1 MSLRLMLS
9 VSVLAS
15 LLSACAVNLPTP
27 TSAQLDPKAQAWQTS
42 LQSPLQIS
50 QQSSP
55 PLAERLAE
63 QAQWW
68 QAWNDPVLSQLQAAA
83 QQENPTLQLAQA
95 RIREARAK
103 AYSAKAYLWPTLTG
117 TAAGTR
123 SKNELAPPGAISK
136 AGSLGL
142 DASWEIDLWGGVRAA
157 EQGLLA
163 NLAARETEWHDA
175 RASMAA
181 EVANAYVTYR
191 AYQTM
196 GVIVAQDLASRDR
209 SLTLTQDKERVG
221 LASPVDVALLDASS
235 ADAQAQLAEM
245 HEGQA
250 LAVKALVALTGL
262 EESEVRLQLAALD
275 PAAQTMPQAVGF
287 TVASL
292 PAEVIAQRPDV
303 RGAAEQVKMAAADV
317 GVAEVA
323 RLPSLSLFG
332 AISIGRQQND
342 GVTVSGNSWSF
353 GPTIKLPIF
362 NAGRLKAD
370 QDAAQARYDQ
380 ALAAYQQRVRLAVRE
395 VEENM
400 VRLTSS
406 AQRVAATQRAV
417 AGYQKQL
424 ASNEAMW
431 QAGAASLLD
440 LEVSR
445 RFLLG
450 TQTRLINL
458 QREQLANWIALYKS
472 VGGEWPIDDTELVAN
487 K

>member
-1 MSLRLMLS
+1 MQLRLMLS
-9 VSVLAS
+9 VSILTG
-15 LLSACAVNLPTP
+15 LLSACAVNLPAP
-27 TSAQLDPKAQAWQTS
+27 TSAQLDPKALEWQA
-42 LQSPLQIS
+42 
-50 QQSSP
+50 SP

-63 QAQWW
+63 QTQWW

-83 QQENPTLQLAQA
+83 QQDNPTLQLATA
-95 RIREARAK
+95 RISEARAK

-123 SKNELAPPGAISK
+123 SKNELMQPGAITN
-136 AGSLGL
+136 AGSVGL

-163 NLAARETEWHDA
+163 NLAARESEWHDA
-175 RASMAA
+175 RTSMAA

-196 GVIVAQDLASRDR
+196 GAIVEQDLASRDR
-209 SLTLTQDKERVG
+209 SLALTQDKQRVG

-235 ADAQAQLAEM
+235 ADAQAQLVEM
-245 HEGQA
+245 QEGQA
-250 LAVKALVALTGL
+250 VAIKALVALTGL
-262 EESEVRLQLAALD
+262 DENEVRLQLEAVE
-275 PAAQTMPQAVGF
+275 PAARRMPQPVGF

-292 PAEVIAQRPDV
+292 PAEVITQRPDV
-303 RGAAEQVKMAAADV
+303 RSAAEQVKMAAADV

-323 RLPSLSLFG
+323 RLPSVSLFG
-332 AISIGRQQND
+332 AINIGEQRSNGLTLNGQ
-342 GVTVSGNSWSF
+342 SWSF

-370 QDAAQARYDQ
+370 QEAAQARYDQ
-380 ALAAYQQRVRLAVRE
+380 ALAAYQQRVRMAVRE

-400 VRLTSS
+400 VRLNGS

-424 ASNEAMW
+424 DSGEAMW
-431 QAGAASLLD
+431 KAGAASLLD

-445 RFLLG
+445 RFLL
-450 TQTRLINL
+450 TAQTRLISL
-458 QREQLANWIALYKS
+458 QREQLANWIALYKA
-472 VGGEWPIDDTELVAN
+472 VGGEWSLDEPAKISVQ
-487 K
+487 

>member
-1 MSLRLMLS
+1 MQLRLMLS
-9 VSVLAS
+9 VSILAG

-27 TSAQLDPKAQAWQTS
+27 TSAQLDPKALEWQAS
-42 LQSPLQIS
+42 APLS
-50 QQSSP
+50 
-55 PLAERLAE
+55 ERLAE

-83 QQENPTLQLAQA
+83 QQDNPTLQLALA
-95 RIREARAK
+95 RISEARAK

-117 TAAGTR
+117 SAAGSR
-123 SKNELAPPGAISK
+123 SKNELIQPGLISN

-163 NLAARETEWHDA
+163 NLAARESEWHDA

-196 GVIVAQDLASRDR
+196 GEIVTQDLASRDR
-209 SLTLTQDKERVG
+209 SLALTQDKQRVG

-235 ADAQAQLAEM
+235 ADAQTQLVEM
-245 HEGQA
+245 QEGQA
-250 LAVKALVALTGL
+250 VAIKALVALTGL
-262 EESEVRLQLAALD
+262 DENEVRLQLEAVE
-275 PAAQTMPQAVGF
+275 PAARRMPQPVGF
-287 TVASL
+287 SVASL

-303 RGAAEQVKMAAADV
+303 RAAAEQVKMAAADV

-332 AISIGRQQND
+332 AISIGEQRSNS
-342 GVTVSGNSWSF
+342 VTLNGQSWSF

-370 QDAAQARYDQ
+370 QEAAQARYDQ

-400 VRLTSS
+400 VRLNGS

-424 ASNEAMW
+424 DSGEAMW
-431 QAGAASLLD
+431 KAGAASLLD

-445 RFLLG
+445 RFLLSA
-450 TQTRLINL
+450 QTRLVSL
-458 QREQLANWIALYKS
+458 QREQLANWIALYKA
-472 VGGEWPIDDTELVAN
+472 VGGEWTLDDASKVSAQ
-487 K
+487 

>member
-1 MSLRLMLS
+1 MQLRLILS
-9 VSVLAS
+9 LMVLAGA
-15 LLSACAVNLPTP
+15 LSACAVNLPAP
-27 TSAQLDPKAQAWQTS
+27 TAQELDPKATEWQAS
-42 LQSPLQIS
+42 A
-50 QQSSP
+50 

-68 QAWNDPVLSQLQAAA
+68 AAWNDPVLSQLQAAA
-83 QQENPTLQLAQA
+83 QKENPSLQLAEA

-103 AYSAKAYLWPTLTG
+103 AYSAKAYLWPTVGATATG
-117 TAAGTR
+117 AR
-123 SKNELAPPGAISK
+123 SRNELIAPSFVTDNSSI
-136 AGSLGL
+136 GL

-163 NLAARETEWHDA
+163 NLAAQTAGWHDA
-175 RASMAA
+175 RASIAA
-181 EVANAYVTYR
+181 EVANAYITFR

-196 GVIVAQDLASRDR
+196 GGIVAQDLASRDR
-209 SLTLTQDKERVG
+209 SLQLTQEKESVG

-235 ADAQAQLAEM
+235 GDAQAQLAEM
-245 HEGQA
+245 QEGQA
-250 LAVKALVALTGL
+250 IAIKALVALTGL
-262 EESEVRLQLAALD
+262 DENEVRVQLQS
-275 PAAQTMPQAVGF
+275 QEQGSMPKPVGF
-287 TVASL
+287 SVASL

-303 RGAAEQVKMAAADV
+303 RMAAEQVKMAAADV

-332 AISIGRQQND
+332 AINIGEQRV
-342 GVTVSGNSWSF
+342 GSLELSGKSWSF

-370 QDAAQARYDQ
+370 QEAAQARYDQ

-395 VEENM
+395 VEESM
-400 VRLTSS
+400 VRLQGSEK
-406 AQRVAATQRAV
+406 RVAATQRAV
-417 AGYQKQL
+417 NGYQKQL
-424 ASNEAMW
+424 DSGEAMW

-450 TQTRLINL
+450 AQTRLISL

-472 VGGEWPIDDTELVAN
+472 VGGEWPVDEAEV
-487 K
+487 KQ